1 MVILS
6 RRKLPFLDKLRSI
19 LFPNSFALGFC
30 YESADKPVFDIIL
43 SMDIIDRL
51 KAEPLGVFIHELLHL
66 KRPSDCPTEGC
77 IGRRYYKEYF
87 ICEKCSKLLEDIVN
101 GNF

>member
-1 MVILS
+1 M
-6 RRKLPFLDKLRSI
+6 
-19 LFPNSFALGFC
+19 LFPKCFVPAATYYGKNH
-30 YESADKPVFDIIL
+30 IIL
-43 SMDIIDRL
+43 SMDIMEKCKFHHL
-51 KAEPLGVFIHELLHL
+51 AVFLHELLHL
-66 KRPSDCPTEGC
+66 KRPFDCSVEGC